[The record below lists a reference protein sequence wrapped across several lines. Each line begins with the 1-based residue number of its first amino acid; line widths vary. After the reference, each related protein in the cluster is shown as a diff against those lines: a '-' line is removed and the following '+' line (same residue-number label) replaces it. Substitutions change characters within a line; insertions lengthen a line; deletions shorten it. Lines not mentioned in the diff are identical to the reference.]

1 MLNRPGQPH
10 GGLSQSWI
18 VFWFVLKD
26 PSHHPGHLH
35 LRQFPVVSLV
45 SVQGPAPTVEPNIF
59 GSFCSISNCSCQSV
73 SSTEHSRASP
83 PWTILLTD
91 IWEENEELDIPI
103 MTAMSSHWMRRNL
116 IVWFVVEKVV
126 LQLNDYENDDEYVE
140 STEWQCV
147 LGSYNLNS

>member
-59 GSFCSISNCSCQSV
+59 GSFCSISNCSCQSL

-91 IWEENEELDIPI
+91 IWEEKEEWDIPNDLQCLHVGWEGI
-103 MTAMSSHWMRRNL
+103 LLFDLLLIRLSQYIYWMIIRMMMNMSR
-116 IVWFVVEKVV
+116 V
-126 LQLNDYENDDEYVE
+126 LSDSAFWVDR
-140 STEWQCV
+140 T
-147 LGSYNLNS
+147 